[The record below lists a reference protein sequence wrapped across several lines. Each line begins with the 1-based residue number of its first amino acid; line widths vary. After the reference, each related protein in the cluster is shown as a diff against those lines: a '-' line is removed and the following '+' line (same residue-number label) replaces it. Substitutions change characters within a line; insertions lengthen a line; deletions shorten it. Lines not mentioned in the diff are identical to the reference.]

1 MPMAMSFWA
10 KQSEVEES
18 RTMLVEQ
25 GKEVIIAY
33 AKFEISR
40 QAQNDKHSH
49 NELDK
54 RLLLVENRQN
64 KDG

>member
-1 MPMAMSFWA
+1 
-10 KQSEVEES
+10 
-18 RTMLVEQ
+18 MLVEQ

-40 QAQNDKHSH
+40 QARNDKHSR